1 MSKLI
6 KKDYKDYT
14 IIIEEQEPSVTKP
27 ETEEEW
33 DKHFET
39 HGGET
44 KGTHR
49 YKVLDKE
56 EVIINED
63 DTDMWDTQA
72 CMDNA
77 MADIEA
83 EEEQKEYDNAKEDYE
98 EIANSMSK
106 QDLIDFYVEKML
118 EDNSVIT
125 ERQK

>member
-6 KKDYKDYT
+6 KKEYKDYT
-14 IIIEEQEPSVTKP
+14 IIIEEQEPSVPKP

>member
-1 MSKLI
+1 MI
-6 KKDYKDYT
+6 KKEYKDYT
-14 IIIEEQEPSVTKP
+14 IIIEKQKPSVPKP
-27 ETEEEW
+27 QNEEQW

-49 YKVLDKE
+49 YKVIDKE

-63 DTDMWDTQA
+63 DTEMWDTQA